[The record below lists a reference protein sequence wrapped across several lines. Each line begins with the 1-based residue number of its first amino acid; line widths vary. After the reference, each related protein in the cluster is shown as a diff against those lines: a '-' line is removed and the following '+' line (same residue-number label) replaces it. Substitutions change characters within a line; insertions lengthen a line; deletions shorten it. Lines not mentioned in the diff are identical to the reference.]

1 MHIEKQYILW
11 SVDTMNVSKKK
22 FFGLTLLGV
31 AIDILYSLS
40 YANSAK
46 FQQVYTQIGDAFMT
60 VD

>member
-1 MHIEKQYILW
+1 
-11 SVDTMNVSKKK
+11 MNVSKKK